1 MNIQLQKL
9 ELIEMLLEVQKE
21 SVLEDIRKIIFSNK
35 SNQENMII
43 KELLDYSEQEYKDGQ
58 TELFEDILR
67 ESKEKYFSK

>member
-35 SNQENMII
+35 SNQENLII

>member
-21 SVLEDIRKIIFSNK
+21 SVLEDIRKIIFSDK
-35 SNQENMII
+35 SNQENLII